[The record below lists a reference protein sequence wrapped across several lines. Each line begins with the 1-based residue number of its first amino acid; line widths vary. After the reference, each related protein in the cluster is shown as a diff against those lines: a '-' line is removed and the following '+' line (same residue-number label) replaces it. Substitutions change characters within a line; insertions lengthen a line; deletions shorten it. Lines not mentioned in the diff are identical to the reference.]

1 MAIKSPNSL
10 KFFIEQCL
18 LELQTSFKKI
28 MLLSINKRKV
38 VILQTYIEAVPQSK
52 YNNDNASFLSD
63 TTLCTDTHLRTKR
76 KKSLPTSASIKF
88 RALFWKGKTV
98 QKFKNEHVQRGKP
111 YISPCTAIVRT
122 TRNSTA
128 ISLGGGTMSQSCIG
142 ADQHKT

>member
-18 LELQTSFKKI
+18 MDLQTSFKKI
-28 MLLSINKRKV
+28 MLLSINKKKV

-52 YNNDNASFLSD
+52 HNNDNASFLSD

-88 RALFWKGKTV
+88 RALFWRRERLSKSSKMSMCSEGNHTSHPAPRLSE
-98 QKFKNEHVQRGKP
+98 QHATPQQ
-111 YISPCTAIVRT
+111 
-122 TRNSTA
+122 
-128 ISLGGGTMSQSCIG
+128 SLWVVEQCLNL
-142 ADQHKT
+142 A